1 MNWAQT
7 WRIAEPLSLAEV
19 GDRLV
24 IRRQPADQPHHFHI
38 APGLPLEPTARLN
51 PVEIAVDV
59 ELQQIARMIG
69 RPAGRQR
76 RDPVEPQ
83 TTKIEL
89 IDEDVDRPNRVVLA
103 DPVFQALGK
112 QRALAAIDTLH
123 KTLHQTLPPK
133 HERIITPSTFSHRL
147 GQQQTLAT

>member
-1 MNWAQT
+1 
-7 WRIAEPLSLAEV
+7 
-19 GDRLV
+19 
-24 IRRQPADQPHHFHI
+24 
-38 APGLPLEPTARLN
+38 
-51 PVEIAVDV
+51 
-59 ELQQIARMIG
+59 MIG

-76 RDPVEPQ
+76 RDPVEPEAA
-83 TTKIEL
+83 KIEL

-112 QRALAAIDTLH
+112 QRALAAIDTFH